1 MMIPKI
7 VNTDSIKPASYNPR
21 TIKEQQFIS
30 LKRSIKE
37 FGMVIPLLVNSANRT
52 IIAGH
57 QRLKAAQAMGLH
69 SVPVFF
75 VKGIMPAD
83 EIKFNQIH
91 NAIDLLPNL
100 KSVGPTKLGY
110 NNDPADLFDVDK
122 FRAPFIKEISKLLI
136 KYGNVLS
143 CVVDEGSV
151 VCNTDYVKACQLLHI
166 PVNYFGLNS
175 GSVSKT
181 NRLLNANYGE
191 YSYKKIER
199 KTYVQGLAQLYRSA
213 TIRTDGKKRQASMLY
228 EHFVIPDINKG
239 YSKDILDFGAGKG
252 AYIKYLGGV
261 GVEFYNNNGHQID
274 ISEGN
279 RQINKLIEH
288 LSTRGTFE
296 TVVCDSVLNSV
307 DSTDAEKSV
316 VRCCSAFL
324 KEGGHLYISG
334 RPLSTLLN
342 KYNGKTDRYNA
353 KRFLEF
359 LDDNNFSANFRR
371 GHWYFQHWH
380 TQQSIETLL
389 SDNGFKIDEIAWAKY
404 GDSFQIKCTKISSLS
419 ASTVGKAIDF
429 EFNLP
434 LPNGKRYHRG
444 DDVKM
449 TLNI

>member
-1 MMIPKI
+1 MIPKI
-7 VNTDSIKPASYNPR
+7 IPIDNVRPASYNPR
-21 TIKEQQFIS
+21 IIKDEQFKQLKKSIS
-30 LKRSIKE
+30 TY
-37 FGMVIPLLVNSANRT
+37 GMVLPLLVNSANNT

-57 QRLKAAQAMGLH
+57 QRLKAAKAIGLNE
-69 SVPVFF
+69 VPVYY
-75 VKGIMPAD
+75 VKGLLPAD

-91 NAIDLLPNL
+91 NAIDLLDNPKGN
-100 KSVGPTKLGY
+100 GPIAQGWHV
-110 NNDPADLFDVDK
+110 FDADK
-122 FRAPFIKEISKLLI
+122 FAVKNKQAAFVKEISKLLI
-136 KYGNVLS
+136 RYGNVLS
-143 CVVDEGSV
+143 CVIANGHIIA
-151 VCNTDYVKACQLLHI
+151 NTDYVFACQLLGLK
-166 PVNYFGLNS
+166 VNCYGLTN
-175 GSVSKT
+175 VSLKVAADT
-181 NRLLNANYGE
+181 LNADYGE

-213 TIRTDGKKRQASMLY
+213 TTRTDGKKRQASMLY

-252 AYIKYLGGV
+252 AYINHLGGI
-261 GVEFYNNNGHQID
+261 GVEFYNNNGSQID

-307 DSTDAEKSV
+307 DSMDAEKSV

-359 LDDNNFSANFRR
+359 LDDNNFSANFRQ

-380 TQQSIETLL
+380 TRQSIETLL
-389 SDNGFKIDEIAWAKY
+389 SDNGFKINEIAWAKY
-404 GDSFQIKCTKISSLS
+404 GDSYQIKCTKISSLPT
-419 ASTVGKAIDF
+419 STVGKAIDF

-434 LPNGKRYHRG
+434 LPNGKRYHRS
-444 DDVKM
+444 DDVKLA
-449 TLNI
+449 LNI